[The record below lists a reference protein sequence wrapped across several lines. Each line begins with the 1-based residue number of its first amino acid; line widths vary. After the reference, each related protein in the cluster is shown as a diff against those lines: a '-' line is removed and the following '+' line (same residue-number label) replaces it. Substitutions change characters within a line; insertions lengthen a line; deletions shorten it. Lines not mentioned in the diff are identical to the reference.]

1 MATSPKK
8 RRTTS
13 RGSDSLRYSEKPKRS
28 VPTAAQ
34 WRYLPQILDKHER
47 LVLLVTAFVLLIG
60 AATLS
65 LRWYYVNSAVL
76 PSVGGSYT
84 EALVGTPKHINP
96 LLSPL
101 SDANTDAD
109 ISSLVFSGIFTYD
122 ENRELVPDL
131 ITNYTQDNDTTY
143 TFYMR
148 HGIKWHDG
156 EELTADDIG
165 FTVDA
170 IQDPQYASPLKASLR
185 KVEFAKIDD
194 YSFTLTLPEP
204 YAPFLSSLTFGIVPE
219 HIWNSVA
226 PQNVATTDLNLAP
239 IGSGPYAFDSLVKD
253 RDGNIKSMLLTR
265 NAEYYTQSPNIE
277 EITFVFYPDI
287 FLAANGLLN
296 GEVDGMSFLP
306 QDIVEEARKNDDIVL
321 HDLRIPQYSAVY
333 FNQDRSDVLADDDV
347 RTALAHAMNSQE
359 IIDEVLGGEGEQI
372 HGPILPGYV
381 GYHPDVQKYDFNVD
395 TAQQMLETDKWTVPN
410 KQPELTPDT
419 NEAAQ
424 VLPAPQTQVRVQN
437 KLPLE
442 FTLATVDLP
451 EYRRSA
457 ELLQQQW
464 ANIGASVTVELFT
477 PEQMQSV
484 VIAPR
489 DYDAILFS
497 TIIGNDA
504 DPYPFWHSSN
514 QADPGLALAIFTD
527 LDSDKLLE
535 DGRQTTDENERAQ
548 KYIEFQDILADEVA
562 ALFLYQPRRMYAI
575 DKKVQGV
582 KNDQYISI
590 PAHRFASINDW
601 FIEFKRQRK

>member
-1 MATSPKK
+1 MATPQKK

-13 RGSDSLRYSEKPKRS
+13 RGSDGLRFAETPKRA

-34 WRYLPQILDKHER
+34 LRYLPQVLDRYER
-47 LVLLVTAFVLLIG
+47 IILLVTAFVLLIG

-76 PSVGGSYT
+76 PAVGGAYS

-96 LLSPL
+96 ILSPL

-131 ITNYTQDNDTTY
+131 ITNYTQDDDTTY

-148 HGIKWHDG
+148 HGVKWHDG
-156 EELTADDIG
+156 EPLTADDIG
-165 FTVDA
+165 YTIDV
-170 IQDPQYASPLKASLR
+170 IQDPQYGSPLKASLR
-185 KVEFAKIDD
+185 KVQFTKLDD
-194 YSFTLTLPEP
+194 TSFTLTLPEP

-219 HIWNSVA
+219 HIWRNVP
-226 PQNVATTDLNLAP
+226 PQNVGTTDLNLAP

-265 NAEYYTQSPNIE
+265 NADYYRDIPYIGE
-277 EITFVFYPDI
+277 LTFVFTSDI
-287 FLAANGLLN
+287 YDAANRLLT
-296 GEVDGMSFLP
+296 GDIDGMSFLP
-306 QDIVEEARKNDDIVL
+306 QNLVDEARDNEDIVL

-333 FNQDRSDVLADDDV
+333 FNQEQSEVLADDDV
-347 RTALAHAMNSQE
+347 RTALAHAMNTEE
-359 IIDEVLGGEGEQI
+359 IIKTVLGGEGEQI
-372 HGPILPGYV
+372 YGPILSGYV
-381 GYHPDVQKYDFNVD
+381 GYHPEVKKYEYNVD
-395 TAQQMLETDKWTVPN
+395 TAKQILDTDKWTVPN
-410 KQPELTPDT
+410 K
-419 NEAAQ
+419 AADVKTDANDAAE
-424 VLPAPQTQVRVQN
+424 VLPAPETEVRVQN
-437 KLPLE
+437 KVPLA

-457 ELLQQQW
+457 ELLQRQW
-464 ANIGASVTVELFT
+464 AQIGASVTVELYS
-477 PEQMQSV
+477 PEAMQSA

-497 TIIGNDA
+497 TIVGNDA

-514 QADPGLALAIFTD
+514 QTNPGLALAIFSD

-535 DGRQTTDENERAQ
+535 DARQITDEQERQ
-548 KYIEFQDILADEVA
+548 KKYEEFQDLLADEIP

-582 KNDQYISI
+582 KDNQYISI
-590 PAHRFASINDW
+590 PAHRFASISDW
-601 FIEFKRQRK
+601 FIEYKRQRK